1 MTADLKSIVD
11 RVNRLMD
18 ERDALTADIRDIYAE
33 AKGRGYIPKAL
44 RKVVA
49 RMRMDPATLAED
61 DALLETYEA
70 ALGRVG
76 KAMRAVREGA
86 TLDEAAEKNGVH
98 RATLA
103 RARAVA
109 KQGENATVANHGENA
124 THDPTTGEVHEVERA
139 EAGPIAEAATDGQG
153 AATGPLDT
161 DADTLEIPPFLR
173 RVRAA

>member
-1 MTADLKSIVD
+1 MSADLKSIVD
-11 RVNRLMD
+11 RINRVMD
-18 ERDALTADIRDIYAE
+18 ERDELTADIRDIYAE

-49 RMRMDPATLAED
+49 RLRTDPEKLAED

-86 TLDEAAEKNGVH
+86 TLDEAAEANGVH

-109 KQGENATVANHGENA
+109 KQSENATASDVVGGGGGPVDHGTVDEMQA
-124 THDPTTGEVHEVERA
+124 AKVSLEMP
-139 EAGPIAEAATDGQG
+139 PIPD
-153 AATGPLDT
+153 
-161 DADTLEIPPFLR
+161 FLR
-173 RVRAA
+173 RVRV

>member
-1 MTADLKSIVD
+1 MSKDLKSIVD

-18 ERDALTADIRDIYAE
+18 ERDGITADIRDIYAE

-49 RMRMDPATLAED
+49 RLRMDPAKLAED

-76 KAMRAVREGA
+76 QAMRAVREGA
-86 TLDEAAEKNGVH
+86 TLLDEAAEANGVH

-109 KQGENATVANHGENA
+109 KSSENATVANHPEIA
-124 THDPTTGEVHEVERA
+124 TAPETAEVRHPPGDDTGTAVPSSPAPVVAAIDLTIPSFLDRRRA
-139 EAGPIAEAATDGQG
+139 
-153 AATGPLDT
+153 
-161 DADTLEIPPFLR
+161 
-173 RVRAA
+173 